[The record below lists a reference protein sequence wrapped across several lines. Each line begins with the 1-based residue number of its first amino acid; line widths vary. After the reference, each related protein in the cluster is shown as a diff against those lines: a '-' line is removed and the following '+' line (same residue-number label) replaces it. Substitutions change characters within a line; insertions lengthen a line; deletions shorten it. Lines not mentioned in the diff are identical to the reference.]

1 MGLMKRA
8 RSRKRAGGDREN
20 GAALVEF
27 AMLLPFLLLLV
38 LGIVEFGYFLGEFND
53 VRHGAREGA
62 RLAAV
67 NAGDNNFLE
76 IETCSRMDLTSGVTV
91 QFTDGAGGAIG
102 STGTVAVIATPSSLS
117 GVGFIE
123 IFLPSQLQSSVDFRL
138 EQESTSW
145 GSFGPASC

>member
-1 MGLMKRA
+1 
-8 RSRKRAGGDREN
+8 
-20 GAALVEF
+20 
-27 AMLLPFLLLLV
+27 MLLPFLLLLV

-76 IETCSRMDLTSGVTV
+76 TETCDRMDLTAVVTV
-91 QFTDGAGGAIG
+91 QFTDGAASGGSAAEKIG
-102 STGTVAVIATPSSLS
+102 SIGTVEVAATPTSLS

-123 IFLPSQLQSSVDFRL
+123 VFLPSTLTSTIDFRL
-138 EQESTSW
+138 EQESTNW
-145 GSFGPASC
+145 GDSAGPISC